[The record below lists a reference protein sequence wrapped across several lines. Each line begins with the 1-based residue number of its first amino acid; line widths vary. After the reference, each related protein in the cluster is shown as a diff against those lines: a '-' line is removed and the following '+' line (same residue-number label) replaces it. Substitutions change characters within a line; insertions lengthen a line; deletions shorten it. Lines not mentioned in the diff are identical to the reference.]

1 MVDLSSA
8 TTPLRLVTNSS
19 SADPVLGIS
28 LNSILAKGPKVLND
42 MFEILLRFRLISDV
56 SKAYYMLLTGEL
68 EKHVRRVLGSME
80 TLDLGG
86 GYLSS

>member
-1 MVDLSSA
+1 MNFIH
-8 TTPLRLVTNSS
+8 PC
-19 SADPVLGIS
+19 
-28 LNSILAKGPKVLND
+28 ILAKGPKVLND
-42 MFEILLRFRLISDV
+42 MFEILLRFRLYDKGLISDV
-56 SKAYYMLLTGEL
+56 SKAYYILLTGEL